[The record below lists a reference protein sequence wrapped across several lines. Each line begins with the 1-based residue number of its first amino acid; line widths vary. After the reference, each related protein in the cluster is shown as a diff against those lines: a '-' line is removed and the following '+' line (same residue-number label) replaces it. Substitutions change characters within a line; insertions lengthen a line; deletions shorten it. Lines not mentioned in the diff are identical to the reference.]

1 MKFKDWCYKYL
12 YDYKSI
18 TLKQS
23 TFDSYLRYAKHIT
36 TEAELE
42 EINLEE
48 LQAVITAMHNKG
60 LKYSTIKHTLTIMRQ
75 ALNKAYMLHKVNRI
89 LPFDLLEV
97 PPAIREPVQA
107 LTEDEVRKLLTGTRC
122 TYKDLF
128 LFLLFT
134 GCRVGEAIALTW
146 NDVDL
151 KNGLIYFRYTDYR
164 GQLQSAK
171 NKRSRV
177 IPMTRSV
184 KELLQRHLSFN
195 KKERVFL
202 NKNNKPC
209 IYYTVRDAWTT
220 YASKLQLRPCGLHT
234 LRHTFATLAIRAG
247 ANIKAVSQILGHS
260 DVNITLNIYT
270 DISPAQ
276 KRIALNT
283 FESALDTSPEQLRI
297 AL

>member
-23 TFDSYLRYAKHIT
+23 TFDSYMHYIKHIT
-36 TEAELE
+36 TEVELE

-48 LQAVITAMHNKG
+48 LQAVITAMHKKG

-75 ALNKAYMLHKVNRI
+75 ALNKAYMLHKVNKI

-97 PPAIREPVQA
+97 PPAVREPVQA
-107 LTEDEVRKLLTGTRC
+107 LTEDEVRKLLNGKSC
-122 TYKDLF
+122 IHKDLF

-134 GCRVGEAIALTW
+134 GCRVGEVIALKW
-146 NDVDL
+146 NDIDL
-151 KNGLIYFRYTDYR
+151 KNGFIYLRHTDYH
-164 GQLQSAK
+164 GTLQSAK

-177 IPMTRSV
+177 IPITRNV
-184 KELLQRHLSFN
+184 KEILQRHLSFN
-195 KKERVFL
+195 KNDRVFL
-202 NKNNKPC
+202 NKNKKPC
-209 IYYTVRDAWTT
+209 TYSAIRSYWTS
-220 YASKLQLRPCGLHT
+220 YAAKLQLRPCGLHT

-283 FESALDTSPEQLRI
+283 FENALDYSPEQLRI